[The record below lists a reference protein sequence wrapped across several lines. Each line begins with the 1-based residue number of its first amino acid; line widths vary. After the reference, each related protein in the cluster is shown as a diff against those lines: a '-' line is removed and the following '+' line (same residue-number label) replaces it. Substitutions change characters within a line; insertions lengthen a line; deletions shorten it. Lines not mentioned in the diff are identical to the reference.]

1 MTPAVA
7 AMVASRAVAAVP
19 DMVAAPAR
27 LAAVAAASAPP
38 AVTAPP
44 GHTVLNLTSVA
55 VVSGL
60 YAAGTFLLLQRGLLR
75 VLVGIVLL
83 GHATNLLLLLVGG
96 KSGRPAMSG
105 SVPPDEMSDPLP
117 QAMALTSIVITFALT
132 TFLLALA
139 YRAWTLLGNTEVR
152 DDVEDH
158 RITALEERLEAQFAY
173 HFPHLSLPRPH
184 APRHRQ
190 PHNDRRRPAD
200 PSGTGPDLGASDTP
214 DPDSLDPDARGPGA
228 HRPDAHGPD
237 GPGGE
242 PPGGEPG

>member
-1 MTPAVA
+1 MTLA
-7 AMVASRAVAAVP
+7 AAAAAAAVTG
-19 DMVAAPAR
+19 PA
-27 LAAVAAASAPP
+27 
-38 AVTAPP
+38 
-44 GHTVLNLTSVA
+44 GHGVLNLTSVA

-60 YAAGTFLLLQRGLLR
+60 YMAGTFLLLQRGLLR

-105 SVPPDEMSDPLP
+105 SVPPDQMSDPLP

-132 TFLLALA
+132 TFLLTLA

-173 HFPHLSLPRPH
+173 HFPHLSLPHPH
-184 APRHRQ
+184 APRHRH
-190 PHNDRRRPAD
+190 PDDDHRR
-200 PSGTGPDLGASDTP
+200 TG
-214 DPDSLDPDARGPGA
+214 
-228 HRPDAHGPD
+228 RPDGSDGSESD

-242 PPGGEPG
+242 PPGGEPPGGERR

>member
-1 MTPAVA
+1 MIPTVA
-7 AMVASRAVAAVP
+7 ATAASRAVAAIP
-19 DMVAAPAR
+19 DLVAAPAR
-27 LAAVAAASAPP
+27 LAAVAAGSAPP

-44 GHTVLNLTSVA
+44 GHTVLNLTSVV

-83 GHATNLLLLLVGG
+83 GHATNLFLLLVGG
-96 KSGRPAMSG
+96 RSGRPAMSG
-105 SVPPDEMSDPLP
+105 TVPPDRMSDPLP

-132 TFLLALA
+132 TFLLTLA
-139 YRAWTLLGNTEVR
+139 YRAWTMLGNTEVR

-184 APRHRQ
+184 APRHRH
-190 PHNDRRRPAD
+190 PDAD
-200 PSGTGPDLGASDTP
+200 TDDADSD
-214 DPDSLDPDARGPGA
+214 DPDGP
-228 HRPDAHGPD
+228 GPD
-237 GPGGE
+237 GPGPDG
-242 PPGGEPG
+242 PGAVPG